1 MDRQEKKK
9 NDGGSSEN
17 GSENGSNEDSEN
29 EEKVSEK
36 KFSFCVF
43 KSFIIGFY
51 LAKTF
56 FKQKIILGTFERFST
71 GTLLRGSNNVGE
83 WVELRATKYVI

>member
-29 EEKVSEK
+29 EEKVSVRT
-36 KFSFCVF
+36 FRFVF
-43 KSFIIGFY
+43 
-51 LAKTF
+51 
-56 FKQKIILGTFERFST
+56 
-71 GTLLRGSNNVGE
+71 
-83 WVELRATKYVI
+83 